1 MIDALSKIWSLLT
14 LVERRNAIVMLILVI
29 CMAGLETLGVLSI
42 APFLSVLARPEIIQE
57 NQWYRRIFH
66 SMEFANHTEFIVA
79 MGTFTMAIVVF
90 SSIFKTITFHL
101 MGRFIN
107 MRRHSLSVRLLNR
120 YLNQPYEFFLS
131 RNPSELTKNV
141 LSEVDQIIFDLLQP
155 LTMLVAQGAVAVAMI
170 VLVLFYDPWM
180 AILIVAAVG
189 FLYASIYMAVRQQ
202 LKKSGRERQ
211 QADSD
216 RYKACNE
223 ALGGIKDV
231 KVNHA
236 AASYLQGFSSASH
249 KFSRHSAT
257 AETLSQSPLYIVE
270 AVGYSGLI
278 LISLFLL
285 WRSGDMSKV
294 LPALGLYG
302 FAAYRL
308 LPAVQIIYRGFSR
321 LRFSSTALNSIYRDF
336 SLPTPAERPPV
347 DSFVPKKE
355 IHLRDIHFSYPSRP
369 DAKILAGVDIV
380 IPANSTVGIIG
391 KSGAGKSTVMD
402 ILLALLKPQSG
413 ALTVDGVEIDS
424 ASESS
429 WQRSIGYVPQHI
441 YLADVSLAENIAFG
455 VAPENIN
462 MQAVERSARM
472 AQIHDFAVNELP
484 QGYLTLVG
492 DRGVRL
498 SGGQRQRVGIAR
510 ALYRDPPVLCMD
522 EATSALDMHTE
533 KAVNDAI
540 RSLSGL
546 KTVVI
551 IAHRETSLENC
562 DVIINL
568 G

>member
-1 MIDALSKIWSLLT
+1 
-14 LVERRNAIVMLILVI
+14 MLILVV

-42 APFLSVLARPEIIQE
+42 APFLSALARPGIVEE
-57 NQWYRRIFH
+57 NQWYRAFFERFGF
-66 SMEFANHTEFIVA
+66 SRNTEFIVVLG
-79 MGTFTMAIVVF
+79 MVTMVIVVT
-90 SSIFKTITFHL
+90 SSVFKTLTFHFVW
-101 MGRFIN
+101 RFIHL
-107 MRRHSLSVRLLNR
+107 RRHSLSTRLLSV
-120 YLNQPYEFFLS
+120 YLKQPYEFFLS
-131 RNPSELTKNV
+131 RNPSELTRNV
-141 LSEVDQIIFDLLQP
+141 LSEVDQIIFDILQP
-155 LTMLVAQGAVAVAMI
+155 LTMLFAQGAVAVAMV
-170 VLVLFYDPWM
+170 VLVFFYDPWM
-180 AILIVAAVG
+180 AIFIVAAVG
-189 FLYASIYMAVRQQ
+189 ILYASIYMAVRQR
-202 LKKSGRERQ
+202 LAIIGRARQ

-223 ALGGIKDV
+223 VLGGIKDV
-231 KVNHA
+231 KVAHA
-236 AASYLQGFSSASH
+236 AKSYLQGFSRASH
-249 KFSRHSAT
+249 EFSRHSAM

-285 WRSGDMSKV
+285 WRSGDMAQV

-308 LPAVQIIYRGFSR
+308 LPAVQIMYRGFSR
-321 LRFSSTALNSIYRDF
+321 LRFSSAALENIYRDV
-336 SLPTPAERPPV
+336 SLPTPVEQPSR
-347 DSFVPKKE
+347 DFFVPKDE
-355 IHLRDIHFSYPSRP
+355 ICLRNIHFSYPSSP
-369 DAKILAGVDIV
+369 ETPVLAGIDIV
-380 IPANSTVGIIG
+380 IRANSTVGIIG
-391 KSGAGKSTVMD
+391 RSGAGKSTVMD
-402 ILLALLKPQSG
+402 ILLALLKPQVG
-413 ALTVDGVEIDS
+413 ALTVDGVVIDS
-424 ASESS
+424 ANEAS

-455 VAPENIN
+455 IAPEHID

-472 AQIHDFAVNELP
+472 AQIHDFAVNDLP
-484 QGYLTLVG
+484 QGYSTLVG

-551 IAHRETSLENC
+551 IAHREASLKDC
-562 DVIINL
+562 DAVVTI
-568 G
+568 GD